1 MKRLQSVVISF
12 LAVIPATCFAQARRA
27 PVYVSHAG
35 HDSVG
40 ALFEAAL
47 NQELS
52 RSILYIPRSAEGANG
67 KFEFHIDLRTVDVAD
82 SKSEQGKR
90 SVVSVVIEDFGLPNS
105 YPVETMWYH
114 KVIVVDKASV
124 AQVAKDLLYDM
135 GATWCSYNKNSVG
148 GCPKEKFYPAIY

>member
-12 LAVIPATCFAQARRA
+12 LVVIPATCFAQARRA

-35 HDSVG
+35 QDSVG

-52 RSILYIPRSAEGANG
+52 RSILYIPRSAKGANG

-90 SVVSVVIEDFGLPNS
+90 SVVSVVIEDFGP
-105 YPVETMWYH
+105 
-114 KVIVVDKASV
+114 IAI
-124 AQVAKDLLYDM
+124 LLKPCGITKSSSWTKPQLLKSRRTCCTTWARH
-135 GATWCSYNKNSVG
+135 GAATTRI
-148 GCPKEKFYPAIY
+148 P